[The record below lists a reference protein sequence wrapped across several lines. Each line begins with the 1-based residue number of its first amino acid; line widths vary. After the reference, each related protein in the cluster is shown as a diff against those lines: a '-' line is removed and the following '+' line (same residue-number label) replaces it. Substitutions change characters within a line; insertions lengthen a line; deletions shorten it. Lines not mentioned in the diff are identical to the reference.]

1 MASSTCDAR
10 RSVLTAAL
18 VLLVAARP
26 ASAAPG
32 PAASVPGGP
41 GADAVLAK
49 SAAQAKLVEGVGL
62 LKDRRYG
69 EALQRFK
76 EAHALVPSPLID
88 YDFGLAYVG
97 LGESARAL
105 ESFDTFLGE
114 ARDAPADKRRNAE
127 RYRGELRGR
136 VAVVELDADVG
147 AAELSVDGLSL
158 GRVSFPRR
166 LYLEPGWHEI
176 VARIEIGGAA
186 HAATVTG
193 EGGQTLSVTVRLID
207 PPQSPAAAV
216 AAGATAGSVTLPQPP
231 APPVMVELHGPNAIE
246 AMPAPPP
253 RTSASRAGVWA
264 LSGAAL
270 GVVSLGTGLVF
281 GVMAKSEG
289 DTLTDD
295 ARNRQDFRPSIEAA
309 GMRDQRLEAVFLSI
323 GAVALVASVGLYA
336 ILRHRSGGGSPPAE
350 GTP

>member
-18 VLLVAARP
+18 AVLVAVRP

-32 PAASVPGGP
+32 PAANVPPLP
-41 GADAVLAK
+41 GADAAAAK

-69 EALQRFK
+69 EALQHFK
-76 EAHALVPSPLID
+76 EAYALVPSPLID

-97 LGESARAL
+97 LSESARAL

-166 LYLEPGWHEI
+166 LYLEPGSHEI
-176 VARIEIGGAA
+176 VARIEVGGAA

-207 PPQSPAAAV
+207 PPPSPAAAV
-216 AAGATAGSVTLPQPP
+216 ALPQPP
-231 APPVMVELHGPNAIE
+231 APPVMVELRGPNAIE
-246 AMPAPPP
+246 AMPARGP
-253 RTSASRAGVWA
+253 RTSASRARAWA

-270 GVVSLGTGLVF
+270 GVVSLGTGLAF

-295 ARNRQDFRPSIEAA
+295 ARNRQDFRPNIEAD
-309 GMRDQRLEAVFLSI
+309 GLRDQRLEAVFLSI

-336 ILRHRSGGGSPPAE
+336 LLRHRTGGGSPPAE
-350 GTP
+350 GPP